1 MKLLNKKENVNH
13 KSLKMNNYILSLICN
28 SCRKGDYCRYRAEYS
43 KNEDGSK
50 KDDSDC
56 IEKGAEAYKKA
67 TELAKALPSTNPTRL
82 GLALNYSVFYY
93 EINQES
99 AMACEIAKKVYI
111 VCVCVYVRAR
121 ACACD
126 MLCFRPLMKR
136 LPILTLLLKILTKT
150 AP

>member
-13 KSLKMNNYILSLICN
+13 KSLKINNYILSLICN

-111 VCVCVYVRAR
+111 VCVYVRAR